1 MRMRAVQAV
10 LDRIMACRLNA
21 MPLAFGA
28 SQALQLS
35 VKQRA
40 EQLPAYLDDEERVI
54 GALLDPSQLENLGNG
69 RYRYTVTRL
78 QVFQLQIQPVVELV
92 ARRRSNRIELEAVDC
107 ELEGLGIVDDFQL
120 TLQSWL
126 EASADG
132 LNGEAALAVSV
143 SQPSLLKLI
152 PVKVLEATGRSLLA
166 GILLGIKT
174 RVQQQLLTDFE
185 AWCLAPAAR

>member
-1 MRMRAVQAV
+1 MRIRAEQAV
-10 LDRIMACRLNA
+10 LDRIMTRRPKA
-21 MPLAFGA
+21 MTLTFSA

-35 VKQRA
+35 VPRQA
-40 EQLPAYLDDEERVI
+40 DQLPAYLNDEERVI
-54 GALLDPSQLENLGNG
+54 GALLDPSQLETLGNG

-78 QVFQLQIQPVVELV
+78 QVFQLQIQPVVEIV
-92 ARRRSNRIELEAVDC
+92 ARRSPNRIELEAVDC

-126 EASADG
+126 EASPDG

-174 RVQQQLLTDFE
+174 RVQHQLLNDFE